1 MIPDPWWKR
10 NPDGDAAESARRRY
24 GDEYDIAYWNGGG
37 IIWLVDLKSLL
48 IQLKNIFIHKVR

>member
-37 IIWLVDLKSLL
+37 IKEDEDDDDLCDR
-48 IQLKNIFIHKVR
+48 QED